1 MEETNRGF
9 GALLFAHNLIAHEQ
23 NVSVESVE
31 SVMRG
36 RWLTFRGAEELA
48 VVQTGFAEYTPD
60 MPCYRVMR
68 DMIRVMA
75 EVYMVAS
82 KNMETKLDIGGEERT
97 AGMVADIYMEIKA
110 EDLERLWEKIGS
122 FLPKVNSI
130 KSYLRSAIY
139 NTVFEGGTDVER
151 TTETVLR
158 DMGRR

>member
-1 MEETNRGF
+1 MEGNNEGF
-9 GALLFAHNLIAHEQ
+9 KELLIAHGLLA
-23 NVSVESVE
+23 NVESVL
-31 SVMRG
+31 SVMQG

-48 VVQTGFAEYTPD
+48 VVQTGFAEYTPE

-130 KSYLRSAIY
+130 KNYLRAAIY

-151 TTETVLR
+151 MTETVLR
-158 DMGRR
+158 DMGRQ

>member
-1 MEETNRGF
+1 MEGNNEGF
-9 GALLFAHNLIAHEQ
+9 KELLIAHGLLA
-23 NVSVESVE
+23 NVESVL
-31 SVMRG
+31 SVMQG

-48 VVQTGFAEYTPD
+48 VGQTGFAEYTPE

-82 KNMETKLDIGGEERT
+82 RNMETKLDIGGEERT

-130 KSYLRSAIY
+130 KNYLRAAIY

-151 TTETVLR
+151 MTETVLR
-158 DMGRR
+158 DMGRQ

>member
-1 MEETNRGF
+1 MEENKGGF
-9 GALLFAHNLIAHEQ
+9 AELLIAHGFD
-23 NVSVESVE
+23 VSVESVM

-82 KNMETKLDIGGEERT
+82 RSMESKMDIGGEERT
-97 AGMVADIYMEIKA
+97 AGMVADVCMEIKA
-110 EDLERLWEKIGS
+110 EDLERLCEKIGS

-130 KSYLRSAIY
+130 KSYLRAAIY
-139 NTVFEGGTDVER
+139 NTVFEGGTDDER
-151 TTETVLR
+151 ATETVKR
-158 DMGRR
+158 DMGWR

>member
-1 MEETNRGF
+1 MEGNNEGF
-9 GALLFAHNLIAHEQ
+9 KELLIAHGLLA
-23 NVSVESVE
+23 NVESVL

-36 RWLTFRGAEELA
+36 RWLTFRGAEEIA
-48 VVQTGFAEYTPD
+48 VVQTGFAEYTPE

-110 EDLERLWEKIGS
+110 EDLERLWEKISS

-130 KSYLRSAIY
+130 KNYLRAAIY
-139 NTVFEGGTDVER
+139 NMVFEGGTDVER
-151 TTETVLR
+151 MTETVLR
-158 DMGRR
+158 DMGRQ